1 MKNRNFSK
9 ALHFILSI
17 AVLFSINP
25 RFALALIPTTGSQP
39 DATVKDVAA
48 TSSTPTLG
56 IFSVQVNNGNSQQ
69 ITGLFSE
76 DIFALPVLQQPG
88 GHPEYVNT
96 KDNTV
101 TQFSMATSYGSLG
114 FLAHNFLA
122 GRFFSSL
129 SNGGHIDIV
138 YGDGH
143 FQSYTIVEIRSFQ
156 ATSPSSVQSNFVD
169 LATGDTLTAAQ
180 LFYQTYGVEG
190 NLVLQTCISAYGNDS
205 WGRLFV
211 IAVPSIA
218 AAESPVVMTGLEF
231 NQSISYGS
239 NFHSIIAYGS
249 PVKMSAV

>member
-1 MKNRNFSK
+1 MKNHFSSK
-9 ALHFILSI
+9 ILNLIFSI
-17 AVLFSINP
+17 AVVFSVNP
-25 RFALALIPTTGSQP
+25 RFALALIPVTGSQP
-39 DATVKDVAA
+39 DASVKDVAA

-76 DIFALPVLQQPG
+76 DVFALPVLQQPG

-129 SNGGHIDIV
+129 SKDGHIDIV

-156 ATSPSSVQSNFVD
+156 ATSPSSVQSNFLD

-190 NLVLQTCISAYGNDS
+190 NLVLQTCISAHGNDS

-218 AAESPVVMTGLEF
+218 AVETPNVTAGFEF
-231 NQSISYGS
+231 NQSISYGY
-239 NFHSIIAYGS
+239 NIHSIIAYS
-249 PVKMSAV
+249 LPVKMSAV